1 MKVND
6 EDDGFG
12 NFDDNAF
19 GDFAEAPKQVEKEIL
34 IVDKP

>member
-12 NFDDNAF
+12 NFDDTAF
-19 GDFAEAPKQVEKEIL
+19 GDFVEPPKPIEI
-34 IVDKP
+34 KA